1 MCRCRGFH
9 KNGQVPLKVCKWM
22 SKESQDGICEVNNIK
37 VCDVKDCVAHT
48 GKPKVGKFSAH
59 LKNKHMQL
67 LKITVS

>member
-1 MCRCRGFH
+1 
-9 KNGQVPLKVCKWM
+9 M

-48 GKPKVGKFSAH
+48 GKPKVGKFSAQ
-59 LKNKHMQL
+59 LKNKRMQL